1 MLKERLEQLFEFIAQ
16 HIPSEQIMLAKTEY
30 QKTTGET
37 YEDDKSYNTRMA
49 LFLEWYLLDNYKPGT
64 EITTL
69 EKITEDNRSNWSQYH
84 LEVCQDIAN
93 NIQAL
98 FEVKKV
104 RDNSVTVVDLFK
116 NNKYHI
122 DEDDSKLI
130 FRKNDIFQGRIVFH
144 QEKWHFTGH
153 FCFHPNKNQGFIKDE
168 VKKISSLY
176 LSWEKELSSLE
187 KELSKK
193 VKTSLKNIKY
203 IEKVRIKLE
212 LTDSIS
218 AKDKLTNELLNQE
231 EKNRQFEISIQEIEK
246 KICTLKNKTIKIK
259 GQRLISD
266 LINRLSYMNLKWERS
281 RQIEVTDIYKN
292 L

>member
-16 HIPSEQIMLAKTEY
+16 HIPSEEIMLAKKEY
-30 QKTTGET
+30 QKTTGEI
-37 YEDDKSYNTRMA
+37 YEDDKSYNTRMS
-49 LFLEWYLLDNYKPGT
+49 LFLEWYLLDNYKPGA
-64 EITTL
+64 EITLL
-69 EKITEDNRSNWSQYH
+69 EKITEDNQSNWSQEN
-84 LEVCQDIAN
+84 LEVYQDIAK

-116 NNKYHI
+116 NKKIHI
-122 DEDDSKLI
+122 NENDSKLI

-144 QEKWHFTGH
+144 HEEWYFTGH
-153 FCFHPNKNQGFIKDE
+153 FCFHPNKNQSFIKNE
-168 VKKISSLY
+168 VKKISLLH

-193 VKTSLKNIKY
+193 VKISLKNIKY
-203 IEKVRIKLE
+203 IEKVRINLE
-212 LTDSIS
+212 RTDSIT

-246 KICTLKNKTIKIK
+246 KICTLKNETIKIK
-259 GQRLISD
+259 GRRLISE

-281 RQIEVTDIYKN
+281 RQIEITDIYKN